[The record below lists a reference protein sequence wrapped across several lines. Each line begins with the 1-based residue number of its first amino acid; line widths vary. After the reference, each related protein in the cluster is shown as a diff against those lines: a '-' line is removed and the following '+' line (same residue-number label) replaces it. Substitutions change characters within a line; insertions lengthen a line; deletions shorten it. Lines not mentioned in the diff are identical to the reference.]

1 MQKKERIEFS
11 QLEPGFEFPAC
22 VYQLDRNMV
31 SVYLKA
37 TGDTSDLYQ
46 NTGLIPPMAVAAQAM
61 AALAESIS
69 LPPGTIHVSQELEFI
84 GAVSIEDTLTSHAR
98 VLKHQQRG
106 NLHLLSV
113 ELNVLNQKKEPVLTG
128 RTGFVLP

>member
-1 MQKKERIEFS
+1 M
-11 QLEPGFEFPAC
+11 
-22 VYQLDRNMV
+22 

-84 GAVSIEDTLTSHAR
+84 GAVRIEDTLTSHAR

-113 ELNVLNQKKEPVLTG
+113 ELNVLNQKKEQVLTG